1 MSARRNNPGVI
12 NMQVPPIHPM
22 NELSSG
28 DEVDNLTTIP
38 IQKIVISSAQ
48 PRRYFDATK
57 QQQLNASIK
66 EHGILEPLI
75 VRPAKNERNVYEL
88 VAGERRYRAAKEL
101 DFEEVPVVIKK
112 LEDNQAR
119 QIALIENLQ
128 REDLNPIE
136 ETEGILELLKIE
148 LNLSDTSEV
157 VSIIDH
163 VLNSKRH
170 NLEVTENVFSNYQKI
185 EAIMAIT
192 SKLSPESFRTSRLP
206 LLNLPSDVLDYLR
219 QGKIEY
225 TKARAIARIK
235 EESKRKALLKEAC
248 ENNLSLNQIKDKI
261 KELKN
266 ASSPS
271 TKKDRAYSQRINDI
285 YQKVKKIKSWDDE
298 NKKKEFEELLEKL
311 EELF

>member
-1 MSARRNNPGVI
+1 MSARRNNLGVPE
-12 NMQVPPIHPM
+12 MQVPKHFVD
-22 NELSSG
+22 NLGSG
-28 DEVDNLTTIP
+28 DEVDNTTTIS

-88 VAGERRYRAAKEL
+88 VAGERRFRAAKEL

-261 KELKN
+261 KELKS

-271 TKKDRAYSQRINDI
+271 TKKDQAYSQRINDI

-298 NKKKEFEELLEKL
+298 NKKKEFEKLLEKL

>member
-1 MSARRNNPGVI
+1 MSTRGNNPGVVDI
-12 NMQVPPIHPM
+12 QLPHHFMDNF
-22 NELSSG
+22 SSG
-28 DEVDNLTTIP
+28 DAVDNPTTIS
-38 IQKIVISSAQ
+38 IQKIVISSTQ
-48 PRRYFDATK
+48 PRRYFDAAR
-57 QQQLNASIK
+57 QQQLKASIK

-75 VRPAKNERNVYEL
+75 VRPTKNKRNVYEL

-101 DFEEVPVVIKK
+101 NYEEVPVVIKK

-148 LNLSDTSEV
+148 LNLSHTSEV

-170 NLEVTENVFSNYQKI
+170 NLEVTENVFSSYQKI
-185 EAIMAIT
+185 EAIMATT

-206 LLNLPSDVLDYLR
+206 LLNLPVDVLDYLR
-219 QGKIEY
+219 KGKIEY

-235 EESKRKALLKEAC
+235 DESKRKALLKEAC

-261 KELKN
+261 KKFKN
-266 ASSPS
+266 ADNPS
-271 TKKDRAYSQRINDI
+271 TKKNQAYSQRVNDL

-298 NKKKEFEELLEKL
+298 NKKKEFEELLARL
-311 EELF
+311 EELL